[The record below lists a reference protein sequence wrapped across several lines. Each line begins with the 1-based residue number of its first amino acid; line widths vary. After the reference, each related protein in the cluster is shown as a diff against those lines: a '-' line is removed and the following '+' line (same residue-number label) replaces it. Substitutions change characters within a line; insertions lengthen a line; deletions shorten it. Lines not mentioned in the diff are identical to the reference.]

1 MKVSH
6 EWLRVGLVCA
16 AFMVAP
22 GAFAQHGGGGGGH
35 AGGGGGG
42 HYSGGGGG
50 FAPPASH
57 SSSGNASHGTSSSS
71 ASASHGTASTSAP
84 TNSATGTSNGGNAAN
99 PNGGGHWWNGG
110 HKASTAATPAR
121 PVEGTTAMRS
131 TGRPLPIFGN
141 PRGRG
146 YYPYYPYGYGF
157 YGYPYY
163 GGGFYGFGFGGPCDP
178 FFGCFGFGGGYG
190 FGGGFGYGYGSY
202 GGFGLFGGG
211 GGGDMSG
218 WTYSSQG
225 NAVGSGAATSG
236 GDYTLD
242 AGGANG
248 NDATVAANPADANG
262 TADATGPTVTLNDA
276 ASAPAAPAAP
286 AVTTVLYMRDGSSF
300 AVSDYWLAGGK
311 LHYVTSY
318 GGENS
323 TDLGKLDIQR
333 TVDENAKQGG
343 RFALKSGPGAVEQ
356 K

>member
-1 MKVSH
+1 M
-6 EWLRVGLVCA
+6 A
-16 AFMVAP
+16 AAELWEQGGNKANATPVRP
-22 GAFAQHGGGGGGH
+22 GA
-35 AGGGGGG
+35 AG
-42 HYSGGGGG
+42 SV
-50 FAPPASH
+50 
-57 SSSGNASHGTSSSS
+57 SS
-71 ASASHGTASTSAP
+71 ARV
-84 TNSATGTSNGGNAAN
+84 N
-99 PNGGGHWWNGG
+99 
-110 HKASTAATPAR
+110 R
-121 PVEGTTAMRS
+121 VVPV
-131 TGRPLPIFGN
+131 

-157 YGYPYY
+157 YGYPY

-178 FFGCFGFGGGYG
+178 FFGCYGFGYG
-190 FGGGFGYGYGSY
+190 FGGGFGYGYGGY
-202 GGFGLFGGG
+202 RLFGA

-242 AGGANG
+242 ASGANG
-248 NDATVAANPADANG
+248 NDATVSANPAEANG
-262 TADATGPTVTLNDA
+262 TADASGPTVTLNDA
-276 ASAPAAPAAP
+276 PGAPAAP

-300 AVSDYWLAGGK
+300 AVSDYWLASGK

-343 RFALKSGPGAVEQ
+343 KFALKSAPEQ